1 MMLSIGLPLSSAYL
15 IIQRTFYAF
24 EDGKHPFMFCAAQL
38 CVELVIVF
46 SCIKFLPPNYWVSA
60 LAAAASFSY
69 ILTFPALVKMIR
81 SRFNNNLDDKQL
93 IVTHIKVIAASIVS
107 IVVGILARE
116 FIYKW
121 ISLDSPKLRGVNRWL
136 LAIFVCAIITII
148 LVIVYV
154 STLLLLRTS
163 ELAIIINPI
172 LKKIGVKW
180 SFLLNLERANA
191 VKSNVKSNAK
201 NSSESSSNNGNKNN
215 SSRVVRSKIGKNSA

>member
-1 MMLSIGLPLSSAYL
+1 M
-15 IIQRTFYAF
+15 
-24 EDGKHPFMFCAAQL
+24 
-38 CVELVIVF
+38 F

-116 FIYKW
+116 FIYQW
-121 ISLDSPKLRGVNRWL
+121 ISLDSTKLRGVNRWL

-163 ELAIIINPI
+163 ELASIINPI
-172 LKKIGVKW
+172 LKRIGVKW
-180 SFLLNLERANA
+180 SFLLNLERANT
-191 VKSNVKSNAK
+191 VKSNAK
-201 NSSESSSNNGNKNN
+201 SDIKNVCESSSDSSNSSNKNN
-215 SSRVVRSKIGKNSA
+215 SSRIIRSK